1 MTEAKVRAAL
11 FSYFVKDLVNA
22 LPGNI
27 PVNMVEQ
34 ATTEEVVFSSD
45 RNDAPT
51 DWLDSDH
58 VICLL

>member
-22 LPGNI
+22 LPDNGYVDTFQHTI
-27 PVNMVEQ
+27 GE
-34 ATTEEVVFSSD
+34 TVFSVD
-45 RNDAPT
+45 PT
-51 DWLDSDH
+51 NVPIDWMASDH